1 MNKASNT
8 EYQYEMV
15 VNIVA
20 EMVVEY
26 LKTTARDIDE
36 KNIKA
41 IKYEN
46 KEGNQG
52 EPHRSKNAA

>member
-1 MNKASNT
+1 MDKKKDVG
-8 EYQYEMV
+8 YHYEMV

-36 KNIKA
+36 KNVKA
-41 IKYEN
+41 IKCEN

>member
-1 MNKASNT
+1 MATDKNA
-8 EYQYEMV
+8 EYHYEMV

-36 KNIKA
+36 KNVKA
-41 IKYEN
+41 IKCEN

-52 EPHRSKNAA
+52 ESHRSKNAA